1 VTLQSQTAGWTP
13 RRFLRHVAVS
23 ALAAAWSISR
33 RTPIALGVPRVHF
46 LYLHHLFRDEEAAFH
61 ALLRRLGESHTFIS
75 YSDAVAR
82 VKAGRVDRPYV
93 TLSMDDGLKTCTRAA
108 AIMNDVGAR
117 ACFFLITSMVGT
129 NDPVRIREFC
139 AERLHKPPLEF
150 LSWDDAE
157 ALLRQG
163 HEIGSHTS
171 THANL
176 AALGMDQLNEE
187 VVDAADEI
195 RRRLGAVEHFAW
207 PYGRFTHMSRAAF
220 RAVFDAGFVS
230 CASAE
235 RGCHVGDQGPIDL
248 RRLCLRREHLIG
260 AWPLSH
266 SLFFI
271 ARSSQRASSGRQ
283 TDSESLL
290 DTASEW

>member
-1 VTLQSQTAGWTP
+1 
-13 RRFLRHVAVS
+13 
-23 ALAAAWSISR
+23 
-33 RTPIALGVPRVHF
+33 VHF

-61 ALLRRLGESHTFIS
+61 ALLRCLGESHTFIS

-82 VKAGRVDRPYV
+82 VRDGRVDRPYV
-93 TLSMDDGLKTCTRAA
+93 TLSMDDGLKTCRRAA
-108 AIMNDVGAR
+108 TIMNDVGAR
-117 ACFFLITSMVGT
+117 ACFFLVTSMVGAT
-129 NDPVRIREFC
+129 DPLRIREFC

-163 HEIGSHTS
+163 HEIGSHTR
-171 THANL
+171 THVNL
-176 AALGMDQLNEE
+176 AALGIDQLVEE
-187 VVDAADEI
+187 VDGAAEEV

-220 RAVFDAGFVS
+220 GAVFDAGFVS

-235 RGCHVGDQGPIDL
+235 RGCHVAGTGPIDL
-248 RRLCLRREHLIG
+248 RRLCLRREHVIG
-260 AWPLSH
+260 AWPVSH

-271 ARSSQRASSGRQ
+271 ARSSRRASSGRQ
-283 TDSESLL
+283 TNPDALL
-290 DTASEW
+290 GSGER